1 VVKKLTTDD
10 GLSVFWGLA
19 QTKSCQQIERY
30 PCHKKQ
36 EGKDGDKLHI
46 TRQTRV
52 AVQFESNLIFKLIS
66 IKISGGYE
74 MVGDIS
80 TTSDA
85 NAMGGDFSGARDR
98 QQHNHSHEF
107 SATLLNQLFQEPQPS
122 NFQRNTIPPLAII
135 FAINWSVG
143 YWWRRNGY

>member
-19 QTKSCQQIERY
+19 QTKSWQQIERF

-52 AVQFESNLIFKLIS
+52 AAVQFESNLIFKLIS
-66 IKISGGYE
+66 IKLSGGYE

-85 NAMGGDFSGARDR
+85 MGGGEVKYGLAKTMAIVLPTMWFVAI
-98 QQHNHSHEF
+98 
-107 SATLLNQLFQEPQPS
+107 QERADS
-122 NFQRNTIPPLAII
+122 K
-135 FAINWSVG
+135 S
-143 YWWRRNGY
+143 